1 MKDTFEVNAYDGG
14 DGEGGGDIDVFFKD
28 TEAKQN
34 NKLKSRFSVIGK
46 TKPSKCLTLSI
57 FEFILEIYICREGV
71 PAFRTFFA
79 IFVVVF

>member
-14 DGEGGGDIDVFFKD
+14 DGEGGGDIDIFFKD

-46 TKPSKCLTLSI
+46 TKPSKTCLTL
-57 FEFILEIYICREGV
+57 FEVWTLDFHV
-71 PAFRTFFA
+71 P
-79 IFVVVF
+79 